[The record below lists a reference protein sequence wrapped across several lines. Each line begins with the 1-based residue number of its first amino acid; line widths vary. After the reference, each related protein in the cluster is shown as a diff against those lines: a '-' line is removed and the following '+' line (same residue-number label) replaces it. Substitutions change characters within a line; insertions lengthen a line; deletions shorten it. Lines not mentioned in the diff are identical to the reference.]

1 MAFEPPRNVKPPKIR
16 TKTTNDWENG
26 VVSAFDDGRTPI
38 GGLRSTQN
46 TILEQD
52 GVIRPRFSLN
62 LFGPQPT
69 GEVLGELYQFRT
81 LSGLSPTNRLISMQ
95 KITRNEIQSLVTSGT
110 PTGGTFTITYSGQTT
125 SAIAYNA
132 SAATIQTALEAL
144 SNIEAGDVACT
155 GGPLPAIVYIEF
167 KGNLAQTDVDAL
179 TTTDSLT
186 GGTSPE
192 TTIAEVKKGAT
203 SVGRIFTAT
212 PEDTAWTEI
221 TTPTT
226 DDYHATARAHFSQLD
241 NKVIITNGEDELS
254 YYDTA
259 DAEIIKFE
267 ALTDPS
273 APTHTNNGLTGTSYN
288 VFYAVTANSSVGET
302 SGAQLK
308 VPVSKPRELWKEDG
322 SENIV
327 ISWTTV
333 TGVKSWN
340 VYCAVTADGDDV
352 PKWGLLATGIG
363 ADTLTFTDTGFSG
376 SGAPNFFKE
385 MPKINSTAGPKAT
398 RSEIIN
404 GRVWM
409 TGDKSNP
416 YYLWYGGD
424 YGYELDFTPANGGGF
439 VNVGSGTRELPVKV
453 WNFRTGPGEPIIKC
467 LTSGVNGT
475 GKRYSIS
482 SSTFT
487 YGNNT
492 FVDWAAQ
499 EDYGFSGT
507 DSPDALIV
515 YGNNTYYPS
524 RDNFKTIGTKPQL
537 QNLLSIDGIADS
549 IIDDLDFLN
558 QDAMNKAVGVGFEN
572 RLYFALPV
580 GSSSNNQI
588 WVLDLQ
594 RKGAWM
600 KPWGVNADWLALI
613 ADNNG
618 KTHLVVVEGSNIY
631 EFNRASKTADNGTGF
646 VTSGNSGHQL
656 VDESGQEW
664 ARLIKVIITVLRP
677 KGEINFAVNGFTSKG
692 KLERLG
698 TASLD
703 ERSTSTNAGW
713 GESAW
718 GTFGWSRPYAVPN
731 ITSVASKEVVIKV
744 NKDIQYWTFSWNSTG
759 ANVDYAIA
767 RVVPVYVPI
776 GIKNI
781 S

>member
-1 MAFEPPRNVKPPKIR
+1 MAFTPPKNIKPPKIK
-16 TKTTNDWENG
+16 TKTTNDWQNG
-26 VVSAFDDGRTPI
+26 VVSAFDDGRTPV

-46 TILEQD
+46 TMLEQD

-62 LFGPQPT
+62 VYGPQPE

-81 LSGLSPTNRLISMQ
+81 LSGLQPTNRLITVQ
-95 KITRNEIQSLVTSGT
+95 KITRNEIQSLETSGT

-144 SNIEAGDVACT
+144 SNISSGDVECT
-155 GGPLPAIVYIEF
+155 GGALPDTVYIEF

-179 TTTDSLT
+179 TTADSLT
-186 GGTSPE
+186 GGTSPA
-192 TTIAEVKKGAT
+192 TAVAEVKKGGD
-203 SVGRIFTAT
+203 SVGRVFVAL
-212 PEDTAWTEI
+212 PEDTSWTEV
-221 TTPTT
+221 TSPTT
-226 DDYHATARAHFSQLD
+226 SDYHATARAHFSQLD
-241 NKVIITNGEDELS
+241 NKVIITNGEDNIS

-259 DAEIIKFE
+259 DESIVSFT
-267 ALTDPS
+267 ALSDPS
-273 APTHTNNGLTGTSYN
+273 APTLDTNNVTGSSYN
-288 VFYAVTANSSVGET
+288 VYYAVTANSSVGET

-308 VPVSKPRELWKEDG
+308 VPVAKPRELWADDG
-322 SENIV
+322 TENI
-327 ISWTTV
+327 IIDWTTV
-333 TGVKSWN
+333 EGVKSWN
-340 VYCAVTADGDDV
+340 IYCAVTADADDN
-352 PKWGLLATGIG
+352 PKWGLLATGIS
-363 ADTLTFTDTGFSG
+363 ADTLTFTDTGNEG
-376 SGAPNFFKE
+376 IGTPNFYKE
-385 MPKINSTAGPKAT
+385 MPSVNSTAGPKAT
-398 RSEIIN
+398 RTEIIN

-424 YGYELDFTPANGGGF
+424 YEYELDFTPANGGGF
-439 VNVGSGTRELPVKV
+439 VNIGSGTREIPVKV
-453 WNFRTGPGEPIIKC
+453 WNFRTGPGEPMIKC

-482 SSTFT
+482 SSTFSIGST
-487 YGNNT
+487 Q
-492 FVDWAAQ
+492 FVSWLAQ

-515 YGNNTYYPS
+515 YGNNTYYVS
-524 RDNFKTIGTKPQL
+524 RDGIKTIGTKPQL
-537 QNLLSIDGIADS
+537 QNLLSIDGVSDS

-558 QDAMNKAVGVGFEN
+558 QDAMDGAVGVGFEN

-580 GSSSNNQI
+580 GSDSNNQI
-588 WVLDLQ
+588 WSLDLQ

-600 KPWGVNADWLALI
+600 KPWGVEADWMALI

-618 KTHLVVVEGSNIY
+618 KTHFVVVQGSTIY
-631 EFNRASKTADNGTGF
+631 EFNRASKTSDDGTAF
-646 VTSGNSGHQL
+646 ITSGNSGHQL

-677 KGEINFAVNGFTSKG
+677 KGKINFTVSGFTSKG
-692 KLERLG
+692 ILETLG
-698 TASLD
+698 EESID
-703 ERSTSTNAGW
+703 ESSTSTNAGW

-718 GTFGWSRPYAVPN
+718 GTFAWGTPNAVPN

-744 NKDIQYWTFSWNSTG
+744 NKDIQYWTFSWNSTE

-767 RVVPVYVPI
+767 RVVPVFVPI

-781 S
+781 